1 MMRTRPSPFAVFRR
15 GSFTLLWVAQFIST
29 AGSGLTTIA
38 ASILIYRETGTAAS
52 VGLVMIATAVPSLFI
67 GLVAGVFVD
76 RCDRKRIMI
85 ASEVLRALLIASVPL
100 MLNVGVAWLYILIAL
115 SSAVGQFFEP
125 AQTSVLP
132 ELASEEELAAANS
145 MMAISNVGALS
156 IGFAAAGLLATAF
169 SAEWAFYFDAVTFAI
184 SASCIAFVA
193 IQPLEANEQTSVAS
207 VVRHLRAGIGFVRD
221 TAALRSM
228 FVLFVVI
235 GLTFGLWNALILP
248 FVTTQLNATE
258 FEYGIFEGLS
268 TIGFVAGSLLMAAL
282 ADRLHEG
289 QWIAISIVGMGLAGI
304 AFGVSSALWLALA
317 FFILVGVLNAPSYI
331 GRGLI
336 IQRNTPREVRGR
348 VASAFAVTRDVAFMI
363 GMAMA
368 GLADLAGVQTL
379 VLACGGLLLIVGL
392 VAAVMPGLGQPTD
405 EWRRMIAMLRNPQE
419 ALGLGLGRGALP
431 ADLERLATH
440 LPAFGMNVVD
450 RQALA
455 RQLRVFE
462 VPAGTSVVRTG
473 EASTAAYFLLD
484 GRTVASRDGRILEVH
499 NGGDF
504 FGEIAALTGAPR
516 TADVVTERPTTLL
529 QAPAPVLRR
538 LMDDPALQRLLLS
551 KMTERLMR
559 LDLLEL
565 PRMVGLDQAAL
576 RELRAADGESLTPV
590 FTMAT

>member
-1 MMRTRPSPFAVFRR
+1 MRARPSTFAVFRR
-15 GSFTLLWVAQFIST
+15 RSFALVWVAQFIST
-29 AGSGLTTIA
+29 AGSGLTSVA
-38 ASILIYRETGTAAS
+38 ASILVYRETGTAAS

-76 RCDRKRIMI
+76 RYDRKRIMI

-100 MLNVGVAWLYILIAL
+100 LLSYSVAWLYILIVL

-169 SAEWAFYFDAVTFAI
+169 SADWAFYFDAVTFAV
-184 SASCIAFVA
+184 SAVCIASVS

-207 VVRHLRAGIGFVRD
+207 VIRHLRAGIGFVRE
-221 TAALRSM
+221 TAALRSL
-228 FVLFVVI
+228 FVLFLAI
-235 GLTFGLWNALILP
+235 GLAFGLWNALVLP

-258 FEYGIFEGLS
+258 FEYGIFEGLA
-268 TIGFVAGSLLMAAL
+268 TVGFVAGSLVMAAL

-289 QWIAISIVGMGLAGI
+289 QWIAISVIGMGIAGI
-304 AFGVSSALWLALA
+304 AFGLTSALWLALI
-317 FFILVGVLNAPSYI
+317 FFIVAGTLNAPSYI

-348 VASAFAVTRDVAFMI
+348 VASAFAVSRNVAFMI

-368 GLADLAGVQTL
+368 GLADLAGVRTF
-379 VLACGGLLLIVGL
+379 VLACGGVLLITGL
-392 VAAVMPGLGQPTD
+392 IAAVMPGLGQPTD
-405 EWRRMIAMLRNPQE
+405 EWRRVVAMLRNPQE

-431 ADLERLATH
+431 ADLERLATR
-440 LPAFGMNVVD
+440 LPAFGMDVVE

-473 EASTAAYFLLD
+473 DASTAAYFLLD
-484 GRTVASRDGRILEVH
+484 GRTVATRDGRVLEVH
-499 NGGDF
+499 NAGDF
-504 FGEIAALTGAPR
+504 FGEIAALTGTPR
-516 TADVVTERPTTLL
+516 TADVLTERATTLL

-538 LMDDPALQRLLLS
+538 LMDDPALQRVLFS

-565 PRMVGLDQAAL
+565 PRMVGLDQSTL
-576 RELRAADGESLTPV
+576 RELRTADTESPTPV
-590 FTMAT
+590 LATVT

>member
-1 MMRTRPSPFAVFRR
+1 
-15 GSFTLLWVAQFIST
+15 VAQFIST
-29 AGSGLTTIA
+29 AGSGLTVIA
-38 ASILIYRETGTAAS
+38 ASILVYRETGSAAS
-52 VGLVMIATAVPSLFI
+52 VGLVMIASAVPSLFI

-76 RCDRKRIMI
+76 RYDRKRIMV

-100 MLNVGVAWLYILIAL
+100 LLTVNVAWLYILIAL

-156 IGFAAAGLLATAF
+156 IGYAAAGLLATAF
-169 SAEWAFYFDAVTFAI
+169 SAEWAFYFDAVTFAV
-184 SASCIAFVA
+184 SAVCIAFVT
-193 IQPLEANEQTSVAS
+193 IQPLEAVEQTSVAS
-207 VVRHLRAGIGFVRD
+207 VVRHLRAGIGYVRE
-221 TAALRSM
+221 TAALRSL
-228 FVLFVVI
+228 FVLFVAV
-235 GLTFGLWNALILP
+235 GLIFGLWNALILP

-268 TIGFVAGSLLMAAL
+268 TIGFVAGSLFMATF

-289 QWIAISIVGMGLAGI
+289 QWIAISIVGMGVAGI
-304 AFGVSSALWLALA
+304 AFGLSSVLWLALV
-317 FFILVGVLNAPSYI
+317 FFILAGILNAPSYI

-348 VASAFAVTRDVAFMI
+348 VASSFAVTRDVAFMI

-368 GLADLAGVQTL
+368 GLADLAGEQAL
-379 VLACGGLLLIVGL
+379 VLVCGGVLLIAGV
-392 VAAVMPGLGQPTD
+392 VAAAMPGLGQPTD
-405 EWRRMIAMLRNPQE
+405 EWRRVVAMLRNAQE
-419 ALGLGLGRGALP
+419 APGLGLGRGALP

-440 LPAFGMNVVD
+440 LPAFGMNNIE

-462 VPAGTSVVRTG
+462 VPAGTSIVRTG
-473 EASTAAYFLLD
+473 DPSTAAYFLLD
-484 GRTVASRDGRILEVH
+484 GRTVATRDGRILEVH

-504 FGEIAALTGAPR
+504 FGEIAALTGTPR
-516 TADVVTERPTTLL
+516 TADVLAEQATTLL

-551 KMTERLMR
+551 KMTERLVR

-565 PRMVGLDQAAL
+565 PRMVGLDQSAL
-576 RELRAADGESLTPV
+576 RELRAADAESPTPV
-590 FTMAT
+590 LATAT